1 MFILYGGKQSP
12 PPGTKS
18 HRNLSQVMIRSRV
31 SQECEHQV
39 QGADFYFP
47 LWFPTSIPLAVSL
60 QQSSAF
66 LSDTLLGDNLRY
78 PLQCCVIYPPLF
90 PFRDPI
96 LKLEASCTRK
106 QSKHR

>member
-12 PPGTKS
+12 PPGSKS
-18 HRNLSQVMIRSRV
+18 HRNFSQIMIRSRV
-31 SQECEHQV
+31 SQESEHQV
-39 QGADFYFP
+39 QGADIYFP
-47 LWFPTSIPLAVSL
+47 LWLPTSIPLAVSL

-90 PFRDPI
+90 P
-96 LKLEASCTRK
+96 S
-106 QSKHR
+106 